1 MSRIG
6 DNSDDQRIKEMQ
18 DAELRQRVDREKKDN
33 DVRVTRS
40 FAEVMQGRGQR
51 QLSQKQSQSGQNK
64 QQAEAETA
72 QKQSVLNQLIKKDGA
87 KPGQE
92 LQRRAAL
99 TNALHSKLSQT
110 RSTDIDQAKRA
121 ETERV
126 DDIVSKGADE
136 KERVDKELRA
146 EGDADAK
153 RAEEKEL
160 EHRKIDPNQPRED
173 QRTEQRQQRRGQG
186 GQGSDDDRRAAAVQ
200 AAQTSA
206 AKHEPRIPQEVI
218 DKIVSAIQAAH
229 LADGRTEMQVELKGT
244 MLEGVKLKV
253 SAKNGKVTCTF
264 SGCDRDT
271 KNLLEASK
279 GALMRALEK
288 RGMDLAA
295 MRVS

>member
-18 DAELRQRVDREKKDN
+18 DTELRQRVDRDKKDSE
-33 DVRVTRS
+33 VRVNRS
-40 FAEVMQGRGQR
+40 FAEVMQNRGQR
-51 QLSQKQSQSGQNK
+51 QVAQKQSQSGQGK
-64 QQAEAETA
+64 EQAEAEA
-72 QKQSVLNQLIKKDGA
+72 SQKKGVLGQLLQKSGA

-99 TNALHSKLSQT
+99 TTALHSKLAQT
-110 RSTDIDQAKRA
+110 RSTDIDQAKRS
-121 ETERV
+121 EVERV
-126 DDIVSKGADE
+126 DDLLTKGTDE

-146 EGDADAK
+146 EGDGEAK

-173 QRTEQRQQRRGQG
+173 QRTEQRQRRGQG

-200 AAQTSA
+200 AAQA
-206 AKHEPRIPQEVI
+206 KEAKHEPRIAQEVI
-218 DKIVSAIQAAH
+218 DKIVSAIQAAQ

-253 SAKNGKVTCTF
+253 SSKGGKVTCTF

-271 KNLLEASK
+271 RNLLEASK

-288 RGMDLAA
+288 RGMSLAA
-295 MRVS
+295 MRVT